1 MRATS
6 GHGSTQGGL
15 LDGDEDVGV
24 LLAAGMDSDLHVL
37 TNHVSPGP
45 HRRAGSQ
52 GTDVTAGIAA
62 GDDGEQLIGG
72 PQRRGHGASHGLGV
86 GLGTIEGD
94 GAQPRSGAPGA
105 AGQLS
110 QLRLLTPAGQGH
122 RGGQD
127 PGLVIS
133 VAHEELNTLGLIA
146 L

>member
-1 MRATS
+1 M
-6 GHGSTQGGL
+6 
-15 LDGDEDVGV
+15 

-37 TNHVSPGP
+37 TNRVPPGP
-45 HRRAGSQ
+45 HRRAGGQ
-52 GTDVTAGIAA
+52 GTDVPAGIAA

-72 PQRRGHGASHGLGV
+72 AQRRGHGASHGLGV
-86 GLGTIEGD
+86 GLGSVEGD
-94 GAQPRSGAPGA
+94 GAQSRGGAPGA
-105 AGQLS
+105 AGQLG

-127 PGLVIS
+127 PGLVVG